1 MAPWL
6 SHYRQCKMLNKN
18 KAKRPFDYALD
29 AEKTDEA
36 EVESTLPIEEA
47 TSRPQLGPPSTF
59 SGVNWFDKSKRWCLI
74 PHSKIA
80 RDIQSDYGVVD
91 DVTII
96 AGSLRGRKH
105 RVVGDPNEDAYAISI
120 AETADA
126 TFLIAVVCDGLS
138 SASQSAWSAPA
149 TADLVAQHARKNIL
163 SQTVTDQQSIQIA
176 MQEAVK
182 SALTSLDKMAKTELD
197 MSVIGNEAHFATT
210 LTYIVIPTKYSP
222 DSRVHCGYIGDS
234 TAFLWQKPTWTPMLL
249 NTEEKEI
256 QSSVTEA
263 FPISTSPTQI
273 NLQIETGDRFLL
285 TSDGVGNY
293 IARDGQNLL
302 LGDYVADKWASPV
315 DEIEFLKDLS
325 FDIRSADDDRTTIAL
340 WVG

>member
-1 MAPWL
+1 M
-6 SHYRQCKMLNKN
+6 SKQKKG
-18 KAKRPFDYALD
+18 KRPFDYALD
-29 AEKTDEA
+29 AEAA
-36 EVESTLPIEEA
+36 EKQAEELTQSVEGAP
-47 TSRPQLGPPSTF
+47 SRPQLGPPSTF

-149 TADLVAQHARKNIL
+149 TADLVAQHARINL
-163 SQTVTDQQSIQIA
+163 LAQTVVNQQSIQLA
-176 MQEAVK
+176 MLEAVRSSLK
-182 SALTSLDKMAKTELD
+182 SLDEMAKTELS
-197 MSVIGNEAHFATT
+197 MSVLGNEAHFATT
-210 LTYIVIPTKYSP
+210 LTYIVVPTKYSA
-222 DSRVHCGYIGDS
+222 DSQVHCGYIGDS
-234 TAFLWQKPTWTPMLL
+234 TAFLWQKPTWWPMLL
-249 NTEEKEI
+249 NTKEREI

-263 FPISTSPTQI
+263 FPISTTPTPI
-273 NLQIETGDRFLL
+273 DFQIEIGDRFLL

-302 LGDYVADKWASPV
+302 LGDYIADKWATPV
-315 DEIEFLKDLS
+315 DELDFLKDLS
-325 FDIRSADDDRTTIAL
+325 FDIRSADDDRTIIAL

>member
-1 MAPWL
+1 
-6 SHYRQCKMLNKN
+6 MLNKN

-29 AEKTDEA
+29 AEVVEKV
-36 EVESTLPIEEA
+36 EVESNLSTEE
-47 TSRPQLGPPSTF
+47 TPSRPQLGPPSTF

-126 TFLIAVVCDGLS
+126 TFLIAVICDGLS

-149 TADLVAQHARKNIL
+149 TAGLVAQHARTNIL
-163 SQTVTDQQSIQIA
+163 AHSVLDQKAIQSE
-176 MQEAVK
+176 MTKAVK
-182 SALTSLDKMAKTELD
+182 SSLKSLDEMAKTELD

-210 LTYIVIPTKYSP
+210 LTYIVIPTKYSLG
-222 DSRVHCGYIGDS
+222 STVYCGYIGDS
-234 TAFLWQKPTWTPMLL
+234 TAFLFQKPTWTPMLL

-263 FPISTSPTQI
+263 FPISTTPTPI
-273 NLQIETGDRFLL
+273 DFQIEIGDRFLL

-293 IARDGQNLL
+293 IGRDGQNLL
-302 LGDYVADKWASPV
+302 LGDYIADKWATPV
-315 DEIEFLKDLS
+315 DELDFLKDLS
-325 FDIRSADDDRTTIAL
+325 FDIRSADDDRTIIAL